1 MAIPQKASNI
11 DITTAKFIFSLK
23 KVAII
28 KATIMGCTNK
38 SVEAIPAGMKVK
50 ETKSVM
56 EEVTKTTPK
65 TARYNNSLRLT
76 LKEIFL
82 QRRTIANIA
91 VAKKNR

>member
-11 DITTAKFIFSLK
+11 DITTAKFIFSLR

-28 KATIMGCTNK
+28 KATIIGCTNK
-38 SVEAIPAGMKVK
+38 SVEATPADMKVK

-56 EEVTKTTPK
+56 EEVAKTIPK
-65 TARYNNSLRLT
+65 QARNNNSLRLT

-82 QRRTIANIA
+82 QSMTTANII
-91 VAKKNR
+91 VAKRNL

>member
-11 DITTAKFIFSLK
+11 DITTAKFILSLK

-28 KATIMGCTNK
+28 KATIIGCTNK

-82 QRRTIANIA
+82 QRRTDRKGLN
-91 VAKKNR
+91 KE